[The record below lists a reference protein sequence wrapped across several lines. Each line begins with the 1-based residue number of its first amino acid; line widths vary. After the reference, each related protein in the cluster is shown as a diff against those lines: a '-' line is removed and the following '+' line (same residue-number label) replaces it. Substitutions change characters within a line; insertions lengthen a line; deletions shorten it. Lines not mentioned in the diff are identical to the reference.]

1 MLTALRIENFALID
15 ALEIPLQAGLTV
27 LTGETGAGKSII
39 LDAIDAVLGGK
50 VNARLVRSGS
60 DKAVLEA
67 QFALSAGLRNWF
79 EQQEL
84 PIPEHAVTC
93 RREITLG
100 KASVRSRSF
109 LNDQAVTKAQ
119 LESLRQRLVEI
130 TAQGQTVQIGSGDR
144 QREWLDGFGGE
155 AIAQQRQRV
164 IQAHEAATQA
174 KRRLEARRKA
184 DQDRQDRL
192 ELLQLHQ
199 QELTQAALDDPA
211 ELEHLHQEQ
220 QRLTHSVDLQQN
232 SYQTYQILYESDAGG
247 ACADLLG
254 KAEGI
259 LTDME
264 RFDPAIAPILAMV
277 SEALTQVEEAGRAIN
292 AYGASLEADPQRL
305 EEVEERIRYLKGLC
319 RRFHRTLPELITY
332 RDEVNQ
338 SLAELS
344 GEGQSIEALEADY
357 QKRQEILTKA
367 CVKLTDLRHK
377 TAQSL
382 EAQLIAELKPLAME
396 QVQFRVDL
404 QPAAPGPTGADA
416 IQFLFSPNPG
426 EPLQPLAETASGGE
440 MSRFLLALKA
450 CFSQV
455 DAVDTLIFD
464 EIDVGVSG
472 RVAQAI
478 AEKLLQLG
486 QRHQVLCVTHQPMV
500 AALADDHWHVNK
512 QVIGEA
518 TSDAIS
524 GATSE
529 AKNGKSR
536 KSRQPK
542 GKTKGSAVTKVQDHD
557 TINDPNPQNA
567 DPKIIDPTIA
577 SDETS
582 IRTVVR
588 IAPLSLDQRREELA
602 QLAGGATHQEALSF
616 AEALLSQAAQIRAEI
631 RAKVPRNAIP
641 DKV

>member
-15 ALEIPLQAGLTV
+15 TLEISLRAGLTV

-50 VNARLVRSGS
+50 ATARLVRSGS

-67 QFALSAGLRNWF
+67 CFVLTPDLRDWLT
-79 EQQEL
+79 QQAL
-84 PIPEHAVTC
+84 PIPAQDVTC
-93 RREITLG
+93 RRDISLG
-100 KASVRSRSF
+100 KTSVRSRSF
-109 LNDQAVTKAQ
+109 LNGQAVTKAQ
-119 LESLRQRLVEI
+119 MESLRQRLVEI
-130 TAQGQTVQIGSGDR
+130 TAQGQTVQIGSKDR
-144 QREWLDGFGGE
+144 QRDWLDGFGGA

-164 IQAHEAATQA
+164 AQAHEAATQA
-174 KRRLEARRKA
+174 KRRLESRRQA
-184 DQDRQDRL
+184 DRDRQDRL

-211 ELEHLHQEQ
+211 ELDHLHQEQ

-232 SYQTYQILYESDAGG
+232 SYQAYQILYENDARAG

-259 LTDME
+259 LVDME
-264 RFDPAIAPILAMV
+264 RYDPAITPILALV

-305 EEVEERIRYLKGLC
+305 EEVEERIRQLKGLC
-319 RRFHRTLPELITY
+319 RRFHRPLPELIAY
-332 RDEVNQ
+332 REEVNQ
-338 SLAELS
+338 ALGELS
-344 GEGQSIEALEADY
+344 GEGQSVEELEADY
-357 QKRQEILTKA
+357 QKRQETLTKVCA
-367 CVKLTDLRHK
+367 KLTDLRQK
-377 TAQSL
+377 TAQTL
-382 EAQLIAELKPLAME
+382 EAQLIAELKPLAMDR
-396 QVQFRVDL
+396 VQFRVDL
-404 QPAAPGPTGADA
+404 QPTPPGPTGADA

-478 AEKLLQLG
+478 AEKLLHLG

-500 AALADDHWHVNK
+500 AALADDHWRVDK
-512 QVIGEA
+512 QVIGESA
-518 TSDAIS
+518 THAESNDE
-524 GATSE
+524 AT
-529 AKNGKSR
+529 
-536 KSRQPK
+536 
-542 GKTKGSAVTKVQDHD
+542 
-557 TINDPNPQNA
+557 
-567 DPKIIDPTIA
+567 
-577 SDETS
+577 

-602 QLAGGATHQEALSF
+602 QLAGGASHQESLSF
-616 AEALLSQAAQIRAEI
+616 AEALLSQAAQIRAKVPQDEGKAAGK
-631 RAKVPRNAIP
+631 AKV
-641 DKV
+641 

>member
-1 MLTALRIENFALID
+1 LID
-15 ALEIPLQAGLTV
+15 SLDISLQAGLTV

-50 VNARLVRSGS
+50 VNARLVRSGR
-60 DKAVLEA
+60 DRAVLEA
-67 QFALSAGLRNWF
+67 QFALSAGLRDWF
-79 EQQEL
+79 QQQDL
-84 PIPEHAVTC
+84 PIPEQDVIC
-93 RREITLG
+93 RREITLN
-100 KASVRSRSF
+100 KTSVRSRSF
-109 LNDQAVTKAQ
+109 LNGQAVTKAE
-119 LESLRQRLVEI
+119 LEFLRQRLVEI
-130 TAQGQTVQIGSGDR
+130 TAQGQTVQIGSSDR

-164 IQAHEAATQA
+164 LQSHEAATQA
-174 KRRLEARRKA
+174 RRRLEARRKA

-232 SYQTYQILYESDAGG
+232 SYQTYQILYESDAGAG

-259 LTDME
+259 LIDME
-264 RFDPAIAPILAMV
+264 RYDPAIATILAMV

-319 RRFHRTLPELITY
+319 RRFHRTLPELIAY
-332 RDEVNQ
+332 RDEVKQ
-338 SLAELS
+338 ALAELS
-344 GEGQSIEALEADY
+344 GEGQSIEDLEADY

-367 CVKLTDLRHK
+367 CAKLTDLRRK
-377 TAQSL
+377 TAQAL
-382 EAQLIAELKPLAME
+382 EVQLIAELKPLAME
-396 QVQFRVDL
+396 RVQFRVDL

-500 AALADDHWHVNK
+500 AALADDHWRVNK
-512 QVIGEA
+512 QVIGETA
-518 TSDAIS
+518 
-524 GATSE
+524 SE
-529 AKNGKSR
+529 SIPEAASETKTAKSR
-536 KSRQPK
+536 KPRQPK
-542 GKTKGSAVTKVQDHD
+542 AKPKGKAATKSQDHEA
-557 TINDPNPQNA
+557 ISAQNQSNM
-567 DPKIIDPTIA
+567 DPKNINQDVTN
-577 SDETS
+577 DEIS

-588 IAPLSLDQRREELA
+588 IAPLSLTQRREELA

-616 AEALLSQAAQIRAEI
+616 AEALLSQAAQIRA
-631 RAKVPRNAIP
+631 KVPKNAIR

>member
-67 QFALSAGLRNWF
+67 RFALSVGLKDWF
-79 EQQEL
+79 TQQEL
-84 PIPEHAVTC
+84 PIPEQAVTC

-130 TAQGQTVQIGSGDR
+130 TAQGQTVQIGSSDR

-164 IQAHEAATQA
+164 IQSHEAAIQA

-232 SYQTYQILYESDAGG
+232 SYQTYQILYDSDAGAG

-259 LTDME
+259 LIDME
-264 RFDPAIAPILAMV
+264 RYDPAITQILTLV

-305 EEVEERIRYLKGLC
+305 EEVEERIRTLKGLC
-319 RRFHRTLPELITY
+319 RRFHRTLPELIAY

-338 SLAELS
+338 ALGELS

-357 QKRQEILTKA
+357 QKRQETLIKA
-367 CVKLTDLRHK
+367 CAKLTDLRQK
-377 TAQSL
+377 TAQAL

-396 QVQFRVDL
+396 RVQFRVDL

-512 QVIGEA
+512 QVIGEEA
-518 TSDAIS
+518 TAPDPKTA
-524 GATSE
+524 
-529 AKNGKSR
+529 KSR

-542 GKTKGSAVTKVQDHD
+542 GKTKESAATKDHVQDAL
-557 TINDPNPQNA
+557 NDPNPQNLDTKTKA
-567 DPKIIDPTIA
+567 DSKAIDPASA
-577 SDETS
+577 SDETA

-602 QLAGGATHQEALSF
+602 QLAGGATHQDALSF
-616 AEALLSQAAQIRAEI
+616 AEALLSQASQI
-631 RAKVPRNAIP
+631 RAKVSRNPIQ

>member
-15 ALEIPLQAGLTV
+15 ALDMPLQAGLTV

-67 QFALSAGLRNWF
+67 RFALSVGLKDWF
-79 EQQEL
+79 TQQDL
-84 PIPEHAVTC
+84 PIPEQAVTC

-109 LNDQAVTKAQ
+109 LNDQSVTKAQ

-130 TAQGQTVQIGSGDR
+130 TAQGQTVQIGSSDR

-164 IQAHEAATQA
+164 IQAHEAAIQA

-232 SYQTYQILYESDAGG
+232 SYQTYQILYESDAGAG

-259 LTDME
+259 LIDME
-264 RFDPAIAPILAMV
+264 RYDPAITPILAMV

-319 RRFHRTLPELITY
+319 RRFHRTLPELIAY

-338 SLAELS
+338 ALGELS

-357 QKRQEILTKA
+357 QKRQETLTKA
-367 CVKLTDLRHK
+367 CAKLTDLRQK
-377 TAQSL
+377 TAQAL

-396 QVQFRVDL
+396 RVQFRVDL
-404 QPAAPGPTGADA
+404 QPAAPGPSGADA

-542 GKTKGSAVTKVQDHD
+542 GKTKGSAATKDQVQDA
-557 TINDPNPQNA
+557 INDPNPQNA
-567 DPKIIDPTIA
+567 DPKMIDPTIA

-588 IAPLSLDQRREELA
+588 IAPLSLEQRREELA

-616 AEALLSQAAQIRAEI
+616 AEALLSQAAQIRANL
-631 RAKVPRNAIP
+631 PRNPIQ

>member
-15 ALEIPLQAGLTV
+15 ALDIPLQAGLTV

-50 VNARLVRSGS
+50 VNARLVRSGRER
-60 DKAVLEA
+60 AVLEA
-67 QFALSAGLRNWF
+67 QFALSPGLRDWF
-79 EQQEL
+79 QQQDL
-84 PIPEHAVTC
+84 PIPEQAVTC

-130 TAQGQTVQIGSGDR
+130 TAQGQTVQIGSSDR
-144 QREWLDGFGGE
+144 QREWLDGFGGA

-164 IQAHEAATQA
+164 MQAHDAATQA

-192 ELLQLHQ
+192 ERLQLHQ
-199 QELTQAALDDPA
+199 QELTQSALDDPA
-211 ELEHLHQEQ
+211 ELDHLHQEQ

-232 SYQTYQILYESDAGG
+232 SYQAYQILYESDAGG

-259 LTDME
+259 LADME
-264 RFDPAIAPILAMV
+264 RYDPAITPILSMV

-305 EEVEERIRYLKGLC
+305 EEVEERIRQLKGLC
-319 RRFHRTLPELITY
+319 RRFHRTLPELIAY
-332 RDEVNQ
+332 RNEVNQ
-338 SLAELS
+338 ALGELS
-344 GEGQSIEALEADY
+344 GEGQSIEELEADY

-367 CVKLTDLRHK
+367 CAKLTDLRQK
-377 TAQSL
+377 TAQKL

-396 QVQFRVDL
+396 RVQFRVDL
-404 QPAAPGPTGADA
+404 QPTAPSPTGADA

-440 MSRFLLALKA
+440 MSRFLLALKS

-478 AEKLLQLG
+478 AEKLLHLG

-512 QVIGEA
+512 EVIGEETTA
-518 TSDAIS
+518 PKTA
-524 GATSE
+524 
-529 AKNGKSR
+529 KSR
-536 KSRQPK
+536 KSRQTK
-542 GKTKGSAVTKVQDHD
+542 GNTKGSAATKAHRDAD
-557 TINDPNPQNA
+557 NDPNPQNA
-567 DPKIIDPTIA
+567 DSKVINPTIA
-577 SDETS
+577 SDETA

-588 IAPLSLDQRREELA
+588 IAPLNLNQRREELA

-616 AEALLSQAAQIRAEI
+616 AEALLSQAAQIRATL
-631 RAKVPRNAIP
+631 AQP
-641 DKV
+641 

>member
-1 MLTALRIENFALID
+1 MLTALRIENFALVD
-15 ALEIPLQAGLTV
+15 SLEISLRAGLTV

-67 QFALSAGLRNWF
+67 RFALTPGLKDWLI
-79 EQQEL
+79 QQDL
-84 PIPEHAVTC
+84 PIPEQAVTC

-119 LESLRQRLVEI
+119 LEVLRQRLVEI
-130 TAQGQTVQIGSGDR
+130 TAQGQTVQIGSSDR
-144 QREWLDGFGGE
+144 QRDWLDGFGGE
-155 AIAQQRQRV
+155 AIVQQRQRV
-164 IQAHEAATQA
+164 IQAHDAATQA

-199 QELTQAALDDPA
+199 QELAQAALDDPA
-211 ELEHLHQEQ
+211 ELDHLHQEQ

-259 LTDME
+259 LIDME
-264 RFDPAIAPILAMV
+264 RYDPAITSILAMV

-305 EEVEERIRYLKGLC
+305 EEVEERIRQLKGLC
-319 RRFHRTLPELITY
+319 RRFHRTLPELVAY

-338 SLAELS
+338 ALAELS
-344 GEGQSIEALEADY
+344 GEGQSIEDLEADY
-357 QKRQEILTKA
+357 QKRQEALTKA
-367 CVKLTDLRHK
+367 CAKLTDLRQK
-377 TAQSL
+377 TAQKL

-396 QVQFRVDL
+396 RVQFRVDL
-404 QPAAPGPTGADA
+404 QPATPGPTGADA

-486 QRHQVLCVTHQPMV
+486 QSHQVLCVTHQPMV

-512 QVIGEA
+512 QVIGEV
-518 TSDAIS
+518 DA
-524 GATSE
+524 GAIPEAASE
-529 AKNGKSR
+529 NKTAKSR
-536 KSRQPK
+536 KARQPK
-542 GKTKGSAVTKVQDHD
+542 GKAKGRASTPAEGNEALSAH
-557 TINDPNPQNA
+557 NPS
-567 DPKIIDPTIA
+567 IDPAIA
-577 SDETS
+577 SDEAA

-616 AEALLSQAAQIRAEI
+616 AEALLSQAEQIRAKLDAAS
-631 RAKVPRNAIP
+631 RC
-641 DKV
+641 

>member
-15 ALEIPLQAGLTV
+15 ALDMPLQAGLTV

-67 QFALSAGLRNWF
+67 QFALSPGLRDWF
-79 EQQEL
+79 QQQGL
-84 PIPEHAVTC
+84 PIPEQDVIC
-93 RREITLG
+93 RREITLN
-100 KASVRSRSF
+100 KTSVRSRSF
-109 LNDQAVTKAQ
+109 LNGQAVTKAQ

-130 TAQGQTVQIGSGDR
+130 TAQGQTVQIGSSDR

-164 IQAHEAATQA
+164 SQAHEAATQA
-174 KRRLEARRKA
+174 KRRLEARCKA

-199 QELTQAALDDPA
+199 QELTQATLDDPA
-211 ELEHLHQEQ
+211 ELDHLHQEQ

-232 SYQTYQILYESDAGG
+232 SYQAYQILYESDAGG

-259 LTDME
+259 LIDME
-264 RFDPAIAPILAMV
+264 RYDSAITPILAMV

-292 AYGASLEADPQRL
+292 VYGASLEADPQRL
-305 EEVEERIRYLKGLC
+305 GEVEDRIRQLKGLC
-319 RRFHRTLPELITY
+319 RRFHRTLPELIAY

-338 SLAELS
+338 ALGELS
-344 GEGQSIEALEADY
+344 GEGQSIEELEADY
-357 QKRQEILTKA
+357 RKRQEALTKA
-367 CVKLTDLRHK
+367 CAKLTDLRQN
-377 TAQSL
+377 TAQKL

-396 QVQFRVDL
+396 RVQFRVDL

-440 MSRFLLALKA
+440 MSRFLLALKS
-450 CFSQV
+450 CFSLV

-500 AALADDHWHVNK
+500 AALADDHWRVNK
-512 QVIGEA
+512 QVIGETA
-518 TSDAIS
+518 SDAIPET
-524 GATSE
+524 ASE

-542 GKTKGSAVTKVQDHD
+542 GKAKGSAATKSQEHD
-557 TINDPNPQNA
+557 AISTQNQSNM
-567 DPKIIDPTIA
+567 DPKAINQDVT

-582 IRTVVR
+582 VRTVVR
-588 IAPLSLDQRREELA
+588 ISPLSLDQRREELA
-602 QLAGGATHQEALSF
+602 QLAGGATHQDALSF
-616 AEALLSQAAQIRAEI
+616 AEALLSQAAQIRAK
-631 RAKVPRNAIP
+631 ASRNPIQ